1 MRLFIMRHG
10 EAEPYNTSDEAR
22 NLTIYGRSQAQQAG
36 IWLKQEYD
44 QIDMALVSPFV
55 RAKQTLESIQ
65 QFVDV
70 GRVEINTDIT
80 PCGNPSLVHDYVDV
94 LLNEHSDVKSLL
106 LVAHMPIVSFLLDEF
121 CKSNQAALFG
131 TASIFSVDYDVSIS
145 RGMPG
150 SIFFPD

>member
-1 MRLFIMRHG
+1 MRHG

-36 IWLKQEYD
+36 IWLKQEYG
-44 QIDMALVSPFV
+44 QIDLALVSPFV
-55 RAKQTLESIQ
+55 RAQQTLHSIQ
-65 QFVDV
+65 QFVSV
-70 GRVEINTDIT
+70 LNVETYSDIT
-80 PCGNPSLVHDYVDV
+80 PSGNPTLVHDYVDV
-94 LLNEHSDVKSLL
+94 LLSARPQVKSLL

-131 TASIFSVDYDVSIS
+131 TASVFSVDYDVAIS

-150 SIFFPD
+150 AIFFPD